1 MIVNPCFKREKHGGF
16 GLHTKSDA
24 EVVIDKITLVSNNV
38 QESGANME
46 EKEMRIK
53 LRPTKNSKDLF
64 DIIRQYKTNFAKNW
78 SHIGPSP
85 RDGASEILAT

>member
-1 MIVNPCFKREKHGGF
+1 
-16 GLHTKSDA
+16 
-24 EVVIDKITLVSNNV
+24 
-38 QESGANME
+38 ME
-46 EKEMRIK
+46 EKEIRVRIK

-64 DIIRQYKTNFAKNW
+64 DIIRQYENDFAKNH